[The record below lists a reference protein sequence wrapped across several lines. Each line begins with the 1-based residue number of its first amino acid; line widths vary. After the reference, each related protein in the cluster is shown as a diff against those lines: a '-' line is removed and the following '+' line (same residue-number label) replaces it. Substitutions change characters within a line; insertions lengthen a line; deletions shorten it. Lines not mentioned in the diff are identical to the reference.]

1 MLGVDASRA
10 GWVGIELVDGVF
22 AGAHLAASLADLID
36 GAANPA
42 TDPARR
48 AADPA
53 RRAADLARR
62 AADPATDRAR
72 RATDLAGRYRVVG
85 VDTPIGLLDAGWR
98 DCDRLA
104 AERIGRRRS
113 SVFRV
118 PPRGAWEPDEYPTAN
133 ARCRALT
140 GAGFSRQAFNLRPR
154 ILEADALHQSARP
167 GAGVDRPGVVLYEVH
182 PEVSF
187 HALAK
192 VELAYAK
199 HSWAGHALRRSLLRS
214 AGIELP
220 DDLGEAGRAGPDD
233 VLDAAAVA
241 WTADRI
247 ARGVA
252 GSLPDPPQHGHI
264 AIWY

>member
-1 MLGVDASRA
+1 VLGVDASRA
-10 GWVGIELVDGVF
+10 GWVGIELVDGRFV
-22 AGAHLAASLADLID
+22 GAHLAVSLADLVGVAGGAGAGRD
-36 GAANPA
+36 AAAGRGAVAGGAAGG
-42 TDPARR
+42 RS
-48 AADPA
+48 AASVGGFD
-53 RRAADLARR
+53 AA
-62 AADPATDRAR
+62 
-72 RATDLAGRYRVVG
+72 G

-118 PPRGAWEPDEYPTAN
+118 PPRAAWEPDDYPSAN

-154 ILEADALHQSARP
+154 ILEANALYE
-167 GAGVDRPGVVLYEVH
+167 AGVGEGRPPPLYEVH

-187 HALAK
+187 HALAGA
-192 VELAYAK
+192 ELPYAK
-199 HSWAGHALRRSLLRS
+199 HSWAGHALRRSLLS
-214 AGIELP
+214 AAGIDLP

-247 ARGVA
+247 VRGIA
-252 GSLPDPPQHGHI
+252 GSLPEPPQHGHI